1 MIERMFKAAGPAE
14 IVRSHQKDDFY
25 LGYLR
30 KTAADVVHALI
41 GRDPMFFLVL
51 LNIIV
56 LKIAKT
62 QLYINIKRLCHSEC
76 IRGKN
81 QFKPL

>member
-1 MIERMFKAAGPAE
+1 MFKAAGPAE

-41 GRDPMFFLVL
+41 GRKTVLYLVL
-51 LNIIV
+51 LDTTYCA
-56 LKIAKT
+56 KIAKT
-62 QLYINIKRLCHSEC
+62 QIYKEVLPFLVHK
-76 IRGKN
+76 G
-81 QFKPL
+81 

>member
-1 MIERMFKAAGPAE
+1 MFKAAGPAE

-41 GRDPMFFLVL
+41 GRETVLYLVL
-51 LNIIV
+51 LD
-56 LKIAKT
+56 T
-62 QLYINIKRLCHSEC
+62 S
-76 IRGKN
+76 
-81 QFKPL
+81 

>member
-1 MIERMFKAAGPAE
+1 MFKAAGPAE

-41 GRDPMFFLVL
+41 GRKTVLYLVFFIPL
-51 LNIIV
+51 IV
-56 LKIAKT
+56 LKKAKT
-62 QLYINIKRLCHSEC
+62 QLY
-76 IRGKN
+76 
-81 QFKPL
+81 